1 MNYILRNGYF
11 PFTNEITDIYIKEG
25 IVQNIG
31 EGFEKNN
38 PQAKLIDLEGRILMD
53 GFVDS
58 HMHLDKALI
67 GERIINKSGTLNEA
81 IKIMSKYK
89 SQMTKEDIKER
100 AEKVLEMAFQK
111 GTRFI
116 RTHIDVDETIGIKSV
131 EVLLELKEKYKDMI
145 NIQIVAFP
153 QEGIVGNRKSYNYLE
168 EALKLGADLVGGIPA
183 TEDEPIKHIKM
194 IFELG
199 MKYDVDIDMH
209 IDETDDAKSLT
220 IRDLANITIANGYI
234 GRVTAGHC
242 CSLSAN
248 DKNTIRPVIDLVKKA
263 KINII
268 ALPSTNLYLQGRGD
282 EFNIRRGIAPVKLL
296 LDNGIPVM
304 IGSDN
309 IRDPF
314 NSFGNGN
321 LLEELLIAA
330 HGTQMG
336 GEDDLNKLFDTVSI
350 VPGKILGFGFG
361 IKEKDKAKFIVLDA
375 RTKMDSII
383 GQVNIF
389 GYFKNNMFEINI

>member
-361 IKEKDKAKFIVLDA
+361 IKEKDKANFIVLDA